1 MSKIFRQ
8 QIIQVG
14 QMINENVTLER
25 VQEYNKDVQ
34 FRNMSRSIA
43 SGNVSSFIEAAHNL
57 ESEFPEFDYK
67 TEYQKKDPELNTM
80 LHNACINYKYFMI
93 KHLLQNGFLSQ
104 INSKNNQGRTPL
116 MNLVI
121 NICTNS
127 RFNQGAF
134 DLLLR
139 SGADILVKDNLGR
152 TIMDY
157 LQLLGDKFNGADYIK
172 QKYAEMKT
180 RESRLNLLYCIN
192 QSTQNNEYIKKLNF
206 YEKLSI
212 MKYM

>member
-8 QIIQVG
+8 QLIQVG

-25 VQEYNKDVQ
+25 IQDYNKDIQ

-43 SGNVSSFIEAAHNL
+43 SGNLPNFVEAANNL
-57 ESEFPEFDYK
+57 ESEFPDFDYK
-67 TEYQKKDPELNTM
+67 AEYLKKDPEQNTM
-80 LHNACINYKYFMI
+80 LHNACINCKYFII

-104 INSKNNQGRTPL
+104 INQKNKQGRTPL

-127 RFNQGAF
+127 RFIQEHF
-134 DLLLR
+134 DLLLT
-139 SGADILVKDNLGR
+139 SGADILVKDNQGR

-212 MKYM
+212 LRYM

>member
-8 QIIQVG
+8 QLIQVG

-25 VQEYNKDVQ
+25 IQDYNKDLQ
-34 FRNMSRSIA
+34 FRYMSRSIA
-43 SGNVSSFIEAAHNL
+43 SGNLHNFIESANIL
-57 ESEFPEFDYK
+57 ESEFPDFDYK
-67 TEYQKKDPELNTM
+67 TEYEKKDPEQNTM
-80 LHNACINYKYFMI
+80 LHNACINSKYFII

-104 INSKNNQGRTPL
+104 INQKNKQGRTPL
-116 MNLVI
+116 MNIII

-127 RFNQGAF
+127 RFNKELF
-134 DLLLR
+134 DLLLQN
-139 SGADILVKDNLGR
+139 GADILAKDNLGK

-157 LQLLGDKFNGADYIK
+157 LQLLGDNFNGADYIK